1 MQAYLDWFPGDRVI
15 QGARNTLANRLL
27 DIYERTHSSTWHWF
41 EKSLSYANA
50 RLSQALLIA
59 GWQSENQRMV
69 QAAIESLKWLIAEQH
84 LNDASVLVPIGS
96 KGFFTAGKSKAR
108 FDQQPVEACATVSAC
123 IQAYELTKDSRWLEE
138 GRCAFR
144 WFLGVNDLQAPL
156 YDETTGGC
164 RDGLHP
170 DRVNENQGAES
181 TLSFLMAL
189 LEIREVRTSNAE
201 QLSQESRSAN

>member
-1 MQAYLDWFPGDRVI
+1 VI
-15 QGARNTLANRLL
+15 QGARNALANKLL
-27 DIYERTHSSTWHWF
+27 DIYERTRSGAWQWF

-59 GWQSENQRMV
+59 GYRSDNQRMV
-69 QAAIESLKWLIAEQH
+69 EAALESLRWLLAEQH
-84 LNDASVLVPIGS
+84 LNDPRVFVPIGS
-96 KGFFTAGKSKAR
+96 QGFFAAGKEKAR

-123 IQAYELTKDSRWLEE
+123 LQAYRLTKDDKWLEE

-144 WFLGVNDLQAPL
+144 WFLGVNDLQVSL

-181 TLSFLMAL
+181 TLSFLMAQ
-189 LEIREVRTSNAE
+189 LEMR
-201 QLSQESRSAN
+201 ESRPTNQVEPDQETRISL